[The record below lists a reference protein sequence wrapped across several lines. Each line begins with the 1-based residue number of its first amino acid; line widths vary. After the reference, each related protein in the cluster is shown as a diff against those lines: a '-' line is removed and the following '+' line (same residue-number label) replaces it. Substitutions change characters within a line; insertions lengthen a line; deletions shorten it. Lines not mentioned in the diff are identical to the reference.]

1 MLIKIITFPLKLIL
15 LIPIYFYKIVI
26 SPCLPKTCI
35 FYPTCS
41 TYMAKSIKEFGIFK
55 GLYLGTKR
63 LIKCRPGQMGGFDPV
78 PYNIKGDFK
87 WLI

>member
-1 MLIKIITFPLKLIL
+1 MFIKIITFPIKLL
-15 LIPIYFYKIVI
+15 LYIPIYFYKIII

-41 TYMAKSIKEFGIFK
+41 TYMIKSIKEFGVFK

-63 LIKCRPGQMGGFDPV
+63 IIRCRPGSRGGFDPV